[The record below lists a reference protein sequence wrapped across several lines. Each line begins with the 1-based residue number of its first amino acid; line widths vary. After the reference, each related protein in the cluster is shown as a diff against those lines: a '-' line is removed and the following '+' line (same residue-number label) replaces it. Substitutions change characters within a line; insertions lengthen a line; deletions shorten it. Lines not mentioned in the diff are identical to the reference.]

1 MTRSLLAYSPHA
13 LLIGF
18 GGEGGHYFDI
28 SEMQVHC
35 DVHKG
40 PR

>member
-18 GGEGGHYFDI
+18 GGKGGHYFDI
-28 SEMQVHC
+28 LEMQVHR